1 MNLVGHILNKA
12 FSHAERVV
20 LQKDSKLIFFSDV
33 HKGDN
38 SYADDF
44 AQNMRI
50 YNHALQHYYEQD
62 FTYIE
67 AGDGIELW
75 ENKSFEPIYKAHRQS
90 FDLIKKFGQKNRLY
104 MLWGNHDMQ
113 FRDPILVERI
123 LYSFVKPKNIT
134 AKDELFDL
142 KYHESLLLEFP
153 EINKSI
159 FVLHGHQAD
168 YMNYAHWKFNR
179 FFVRHFWKY
188 LQRWFG
194 INDPTSPAKNYK
206 NLVRVEKK
214 LNEWILKN
222 NNQMIICGHTHR
234 PRFPDPGELPHFND
248 GSCVH
253 PDCITGIEI
262 EDLKISL
269 VKWYI
274 HGHGDQSTSIKK
286 VILEGPAELNIFM

>member
-1 MNLVGHILNKA
+1 MNFVGHIINRA
-12 FSHAERVV
+12 FKNAERVV
-20 LQKDSKLIFFSDV
+20 LQKDSKIIFFSDL

-44 AQNMRI
+44 ARNMLI
-50 YNHALQHYYEQD
+50 YNHALQHYYEKD
-62 FTYIE
+62 FIYIE

-75 ENKSFEPIYKAHRQS
+75 ENKSFEPIYKAHRAS
-90 FDLIKKFGQKNRLY
+90 FDLIKRFGQNGRLY
-104 MLWGNHDMQ
+104 MLWGNHDME

-123 LYSFVKPKNIT
+123 MNSFIKPKNIS
-134 AKDELFDL
+134 AKDALFDL
-142 KYHESLLLEFP
+142 KYYESLLLEFP
-153 EINKSI
+153 DINKSI

-168 YMNYAHWKFNR
+168 YMNYMHWKFNR

-206 NLVRVEKK
+206 SLIRVEKK
-214 LNEWILKN
+214 LNEWIVKN
-222 NNQMIICGHTHR
+222 RNQMIITGHTHR

-253 PDCITGIEI
+253 PDCIIGLEI
-262 EDLKISL
+262 VGLKIAL
-269 VKWYI
+269 VKWQQKRNNS
-274 HGHGDQSTSIKK
+274 GKNTFEK
-286 VILEGPAELNIFM
+286 VVLAGPTDITNFV

>member
-12 FSHAERVV
+12 FAHAERVV

-62 FTYIE
+62 YTYIE

-75 ENKSFEPIYKAHRQS
+75 ENKSFEPIYKAHKQS

-123 LYSFVKPKNIT
+123 LYSFVKPKNIIS
-134 AKDELFDL
+134 FGNQV
-142 KYHESLLLEFP
+142 SSILLD
-153 EINKSI
+153 K
-159 FVLHGHQAD
+159 
-168 YMNYAHWKFNR
+168 
-179 FFVRHFWKY
+179 
-188 LQRWFG
+188 
-194 INDPTSPAKNYK
+194 
-206 NLVRVEKK
+206 
-214 LNEWILKN
+214 
-222 NNQMIICGHTHR
+222 
-234 PRFPDPGELPHFND
+234 
-248 GSCVH
+248 
-253 PDCITGIEI
+253 
-262 EDLKISL
+262 KIS
-269 VKWYI
+269 VSDYE
-274 HGHGDQSTSIKK
+274 DIKF
-286 VILEGPAELNIFM
+286 ENLNIKGTVYKVYPAYYPVGQGRRNLPKAISRIRTVVSF